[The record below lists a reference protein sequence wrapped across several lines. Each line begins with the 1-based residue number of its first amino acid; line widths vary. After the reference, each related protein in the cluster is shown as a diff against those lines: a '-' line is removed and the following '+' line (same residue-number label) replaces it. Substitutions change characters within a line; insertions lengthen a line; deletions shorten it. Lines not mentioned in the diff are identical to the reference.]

1 MANRFDIRVE
11 KPGARQDWAMKP
23 SLNSDCKPIV
33 LDSEPAAGIEKSSH
47 QTNNSISSFIPRWN
61 IKEIG
66 FIVIEQQLNDNA
78 SILTII
84 LQTCFVIR
92 IFINQH
98 WRQHLDSNDP
108 HNVGGVLSVRIL
120 GIFICQ
126 DCHRICPV
134 NLEEDANHILMYHT
148 CNSYILYIFITAHL
162 HLGPVKI
169 LSTHQRPL
177 KVSHFRTSLLQESL
191 KLELRLLRMQEDGLD
206 LLIISVLVME
216 IAEKTRDSF
225 ECNVPRYLNSI

>member
-11 KPGARQDWAMKP
+11 NPGARQDWAMKP

-33 LDSEPAAGIEKSSH
+33 LDSEPAAGSEKSSH

-148 CNSYILYIFITAHL
+148 CNSVLERIVKFDRISNTEYIRILKMHRILNTEYIRF
-162 HLGPVKI
+162 
-169 LSTHQRPL
+169 L
-177 KVSHFRTSLLQESL
+177 KNDRIRIPNSAIRT
-191 KLELRLLRMQEDGLD
+191 
-206 LLIISVLVME
+206 
-216 IAEKTRDSF
+216 
-225 ECNVPRYLNSI
+225 